1 MEPECVLGERYFA
14 AARDQAETLRM
25 GRKTGSMLPIG
36 SDFTSRCSQRS
47 SPPFAALPQIQDT
60 TVSVPGRTLAKTAS
74 TFDINGRVSAN
85 RLL

>member
-1 MEPECVLGERYFA
+1 MESLW
-14 AARDQAETLRM
+14 DS
-25 GRKTGSMLPIG
+25 TGDVSSKHITVRPAGDLA
-36 SDFTSRCSQRS
+36 DQRS
-47 SPPFAALPQIQDT
+47 SPPLAALPQIQDT